1 MQFDYNMLRSL
12 LSLSDEQLWQ
22 TILSIAAQ
30 NGMKLPKNPPPAAEL
45 SRLRDALGSTRNPNV
60 NEAMQIVNQYKKQ
73 NGM

>member
-22 TILSIAAQ
+22 TIHSIATQ
-30 NGMKLPKNPPPAAEL
+30 NGVKLPKNPPPAAEL
-45 SRLRDALGSTRNPNV
+45 SRLRAALGSTQNPNV
-60 NEAMQIVNQYKKQ
+60 HEALQIVNQYKKQ